1 MRQLGHQKFERVTLA
16 VLGVELKTE
25 VSIDSQGLR
34 VELEVSID
42 SQGLRVELEVS
53 IGSQGLRVAP
63 MAQVRFV
70 LRQSLMFELR
80 NCCAAVGRNSE
91 HFC

>member
-25 VSIDSQGLR
+25 VSVGSQGLR
-34 VELEVSID
+34 VELEVS
-42 SQGLRVELEVS
+42 V
-53 IGSQGLRVAP
+53 GSQGLRVAP
-63 MAQVRFV
+63 MAQVGFV
-70 LRQSLMFELR
+70 LRRSLMFELR